1 MANAALGPDSPS
13 CCISLFREASIRSEA
28 TIGKS
33 ITSAAERAESA
44 TLSPLHFIFMMRKR
58 RVFARSTQSEPP
70 NTPVYSYH
78 CIMESDV
85 AKEFPK
91 TSQGQE
97 TCQLK

>member
-13 CCISLFREASIRSEA
+13 CSISLFREASIRSEA

-58 RVFARSTQSEPP
+58 DPVMP
-70 NTPVYSYH
+70 NPNSFVRY
-78 CIMESDV
+78 I
-85 AKEFPK
+85 
-91 TSQGQE
+91 G
-97 TCQLK
+97 